1 MAKKVN
7 TLIEVTIKGNDKLIA
22 LRKEVELYS
31 KNLKDLKKENK
42 DVKNI
47 SDETA
52 RAFAEQETSLK
63 KARREYGNAQKELKG
78 FSETT
83 KKSTG
88 FVTKMAKSFGLAQI
102 GATLFMRAMNAVRQA
117 VLDAVN
123 TIADFDFQMAKVKAI
138 TGANAKEFAKLESS
152 AMRLGRTTFFTA
164 TQVAEMQES
173 LSRLGFTTTE
183 VVAAQEAILELSTA
197 MSSDLGRTATIV
209 AAAIRGFGADANQT
223 QRFVDVMGKSFT
235 SSALDLEKFQTSMTK
250 VSAIAADSGF
260 TFEETTSMLG
270 LLTDRGIEASI
281 AGTSLRN
288 ILLKMQ
294 DPTSDLSRRLGQTV
308 HSGEDFIKAL
318 RTLKLEGTEMA
329 DVMGIVNIRQ
339 ANAFTAFINS
349 ADALELF
356 NTRLEQA
363 NGSTGEMA
371 EIMEDTL
378 KGSINKAK
386 SAWEGFILS
395 LDSGRGTV
403 ATTLRGVYGAATY
416 WLNRWADQM
425 ATTSQ
430 TAEGIVD
437 SQLKTAQYQ
446 ISETSRLY
454 GEEAAGTLS
463 TQLKIQSEDL
473 KKSLEGM
480 QKEYERQ
487 LEISENANFGIAR
500 ENAREEAER
509 LKKRIQSYQIATQ
522 EIIRMSEEEAKKEE
536 VNQKK
541 REQDRLNELARQK
554 DLIAIQEDLLD
565 QAKLMPQT
573 TEAEITAKNKKIA
586 VIETEI
592 SRLKA
597 LGKEQKK
604 TTGKTESPIADD
616 FSGQAEKIAKQ
627 RFSIIEQEMFDKEQV
642 LRQQYIDGTISTEDM
657 LNQKIFE
664 MKTKHLQDSLVQ
676 EQGFLDSMFSANEIV
691 SNALIELK
699 HKEKSATEK
708 SQIAKDKATQDE
720 IQNIILHS
728 ETAQEAFSQIISMK
742 INEILLDAMG
752 SLWGDKTIP
761 FLAKVGLAIGMKS
774 LVTPLINSLL
784 GGGGGSGDSEQSTS
798 TDVKFEQGGL
808 TRGGMFQGNSHAN
821 GGVKFRVGGRIH
833 EAEGGEAII
842 NKKSTSVFRP
852 VLSAINSYN
861 GNGVKFADGG
871 LLNSGEKFAMGGEL
885 RSAQQL
891 VSGGMGSSKVVIV
904 ESDMTEVQNRISAI
918 ESQATF

>member
-102 GATLFMRAMNAVRQA
+102 GATLFMRAMNSVRQA
-117 VLDAVN
+117 VLNAVN
-123 TIADFDFQMAKVKAI
+123 SFSDFEFQMAKVKAI
-138 TGANAKEFAKLESS
+138 TGANEEEFKKLQLS

-173 LSRLGFTTTE
+173 LSRLGFTTIE
-183 VVAAQEAILELSTA
+183 VLSAQEAILNLSTA
-197 MSSDLGRTATIV
+197 MSSELGRTATIV
-209 AAAIRGFGADANQT
+209 AAAIRGFGVDADQT
-223 QRFVDVMGKSFT
+223 RRFVDVMGKSFT

-260 TFEETTSMLG
+260 TFEETTAMLG

-294 DPTSDLSRRLGQTV
+294 DPASDLSRRLGQTV

-318 RTLKLEGTEMA
+318 RTLKLEGAEMA

-356 NTRLEQA
+356 NARLEGA
-363 NGSTGEMA
+363 NGATGEMA
-371 EIMEDTL
+371 AIMEDTL
-378 KGSINKAK
+378 KGAINRSK
-386 SAWEGFILS
+386 SAYEGFILAIENGDGVLS
-395 LDSGRGTV
+395 
-403 ATTLRGVYGAATY
+403 TTLKNLYDMSALFLNNWAQSFMNEKDLVEDLLEDELAFARDMMDQHAKMSKGVFSSSLEEELKQAVLRHESALEA
-416 WLNRWADQM
+416 LNRKLEKEKD
-425 ATTSQ
+425 
-430 TAEGIVD
+430 TAE
-437 SQLKTAQYQ
+437 
-446 ISETSRLY
+446 
-454 GEEAAGTLS
+454 
-463 TQLKIQSEDL
+463 
-473 KKSLEGM
+473 
-480 QKEYERQ
+480 
-487 LEISENANFGIAR
+487 NAMFGIAR
-500 ENAREEAER
+500 KNAEEDAIETE
-509 LKKRIQSYQIATQ
+509 KAIRIK
-522 EIIRMSEEEAKKEE
+522 EALLL
-536 VNQKK
+536 
-541 REQDRLNELARQK
+541 RLNETINEEIEANKKKSKQAEESYLKELARQK
-554 DLIAIQEDLLD
+554 DLIALQEDLLD

-604 TTGKTESPIADD
+604 ITGKTESPIADD

-627 RFSIIEQEMFDKEQV
+627 RFSIIEQEMFDKEQI
-642 LRQQYIDGTISTEDM
+642 LKQQYIDGTISTEEM

-664 MKTKHLQDSLVQ
+664 MKAKHLQDSLVQ
-676 EQGFLDSMFSANEIV
+676 EQGFLDSMFSANELV

-699 HKEKSATEK
+699 HKEKTSTEK
-708 SQIAKDKATQDE
+708 TQEAKDKATQDE
-720 IQNIILHS
+720 IQNVIMQS
-728 ETAQEAFSQIISMK
+728 DTAQEAFSQLISMR

-752 SLWGDKTIP
+752 ALWKDESIP
-761 FLAKVGLAIGMKS
+761 FVAKVGLAIGMKS

-784 GGGGGSGDSEQSTS
+784 GGGGGQATGETVSGEDT
-798 TDVKFEQGGL
+798 FANGGL

-842 NKKSTSVFRP
+842 NKRSTSMFRP